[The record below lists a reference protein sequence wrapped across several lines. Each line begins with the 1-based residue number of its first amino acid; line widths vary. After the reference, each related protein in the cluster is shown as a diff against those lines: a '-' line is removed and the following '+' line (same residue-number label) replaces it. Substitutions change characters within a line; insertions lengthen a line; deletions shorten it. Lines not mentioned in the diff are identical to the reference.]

1 MTPAHRAAFVDL
13 PAQGSLALRKVE
25 IRLGL
30 LVCLCEL
37 PDSARKCWNVQLLN
51 PDVSVS
57 LLALWE
63 RMQKSEPN
71 LQPGLKLGAPQRW
84 FCSPPASRRQCA
96 GHVCSALWDQ
106 LESEVLFLPFG
117 SFQV

>member
-1 MTPAHRAAFVDL
+1 
-13 PAQGSLALRKVE
+13 
-25 IRLGL
+25 
-30 LVCLCEL
+30 
-37 PDSARKCWNVQLLN
+37 
-51 PDVSVS
+51 
-57 LLALWE
+57 
-63 RMQKSEPN
+63 MQKSEPN